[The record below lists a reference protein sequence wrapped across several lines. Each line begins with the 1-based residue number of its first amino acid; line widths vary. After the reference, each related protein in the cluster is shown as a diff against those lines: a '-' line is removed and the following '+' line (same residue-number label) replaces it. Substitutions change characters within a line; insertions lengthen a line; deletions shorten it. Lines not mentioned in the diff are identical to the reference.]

1 MAVIEYIKDL
11 NVLLKTLQRGEVVIF
26 PSGAEG
32 RTLLDFLH
40 YTGRLGPIRCVA
52 AEKGTSANNFVHNLP
67 IIPIGVMP
75 QFRESATFVVA
86 ASESKTEELAVM
98 LANRGF
104 QGIFCLTVELNDKLK
119 EDLKTYAAPGTAYG
133 LMESFAG
140 GMSNVQYSIAMQDE
154 IQDLNT
160 SAFEKYR
167 GCCRGKKVV
176 VCGCG
181 PTLKYYNPIPDAV
194 HISLNRAFLD
204 ERIKFDFLFA
214 HDPGG
219 GNKIPSIASSFKK
232 ISERIFIGKPASGG
246 GFSEWWSTA
255 GSKVARYFK
264 GGNNVGQ
271 TIHRDI
277 CCHPLTDFWSIYSS
291 GVEFAFFMHPA
302 ELYLVGCDVSM
313 SGHFYHYSEADSTK
327 YWLNTPVV
335 KVGYSRL
342 KLFGKQYYPDTK
354 IISINPVGLKTLFED
369 VYTDEYKAA
378 LAAQENKSE

>member
-26 PSGAEG
+26 PSGDEG

-40 YTGRLGPIRCVA
+40 YKRRLGSIRCVA
-52 AEKGTSANNFVHNLP
+52 AEKGTSANKFVHNLP
-67 IIPIGVMP
+67 IISIGVMP
-75 QFRESATFVVA
+75 QFRETATFVVA
-86 ASESKTEELAVM
+86 ASESKTEELAAM
-98 LANRGF
+98 LVNRGF
-104 QGIFCLTVELNDKLK
+104 REIFCLTVELNDVLRD
-119 EDLKTYAAPGTAYG
+119 EPQQFANPGEAYDM
-133 LMESFAG
+133 MEAFSGTITGAR
-140 GMSNVQYSIAMQDE
+140 YSASMQDE
-154 IQDLNT
+154 ICDLNT
-160 SAFEKYR
+160 TAFEKYR

-181 PTLKYYNPIPDAV
+181 PTLNYYKPIPDAV

-219 GNKIPSIASSFKK
+219 GNKIPSIAASFDK
-232 ISERIFIGKPASGG
+232 IRERIFIGKPMSGG

-264 GGNNVGQ
+264 GSNNVGQ

-277 CCHPLTDFWSIYSS
+277 CYHPLTDFWSIYSS
-291 GVEFAFFMHPA
+291 GVEFAFFMHPS
-302 ELYLVGCDVSM
+302 EIYLVGCDVSM
-313 SGHFYHYSEADSTK
+313 SGHFYHYTEADSTK

-354 IISINPVGLKTLFED
+354 FISINPVGLKTLFED
-369 VYTDEYKAA
+369 VYTDEYKTA
-378 LAAQENKSE
+378 LAA